1 MAEYIERNAA
11 MEEIQKIFHETD
23 ANGEEQIGVMKCHRI
38 IRTQPAVEVAPVVH
52 GEWVDKQ
59 NPQWKAYDIR
69 HCSMCGWNIPKSK
82 LRNKDLHWNYC
93 PNCGA
98 KMDGERKEV

>member
-1 MAEYIERNAA
+1 MAEYIEREAYCNSVCKCNKEQCDKNECPIWTAPAA
-11 MEEIQKIFHETD
+11 D
-23 ANGEEQIGVMKCHRI
+23 V
-38 IRTQPAVEVAPVVH
+38 VEVVN

-93 PNCGA
+93 PYCGA
-98 KMDGERKEV
+98 KMDGERKDNG